1 MSQAW
6 THFSFIKKKKDWSTF
21 RARESCWGKLE
32 SFQDIFQVMS
42 QQWINRQK
50 LVKIID
56 LYYYKGTK
64 LKAMF
69 LHLSWIT

>member
-1 MSQAW
+1 MPENSAGG
-6 THFSFIKKKKDWSTF
+6 I
-21 RARESCWGKLE
+21 LE

-42 QQWINRQK
+42 QQWINRLK

-69 LHLSWIT
+69 LHLS

>member
-1 MSQAW
+1 MPENSAG
-6 THFSFIKKKKDWSTF
+6 
-21 RARESCWGKLE
+21 GKLE

-42 QQWINRQK
+42 QQWINRLK

-69 LHLSWIT
+69 LHLS